1 MRINDIIVDH
11 APLDEGIADT
21 VKKVSTGI
29 GNVLGG
35 ARGAWDAAKQGF
47 ASGRAAVAGSSAR
60 GSNPQIDAIIQ
71 SINKLSAQ
79 EKKQLY
85 AQLANPSATVASAAP
100 VAAAPA
106 ASATPQATPAPAAT
120 PAAPA
125 QEYTGPNWDGVT
137 GAPLSP
143 KAKAEYEKFSPE
155 QKAKIQQNIANQT
168 AAPAPGNQPAAT
180 PPAAPQGSTYD
191 PAKAAAEKA
200 AKGQADQQQAQQQM
214 AATKAANAAKSQQDA
229 AIKAAAD
236 AAKAKPGFQQTAAD
250 KLAIKTAADKGI
262 READEKKKK
271 KLKKKVVAE
280 FNSRFLGMMI

>member
-11 APLDEGIADT
+11 DPLDEGFADT

-47 ASGRAAVAGSSAR
+47 ASGRAAVTGTAAPVT
-60 GSNPQIDAIIQ
+60 NPQLDAIMQ
-71 SINKLSAQ
+71 SINKLSADG
-79 EKKQLY
+79 KKQLS
-85 AQLANPSATVASAAP
+85 ARLANPSAT
-100 VAAAPA
+100 
-106 ASATPQATPAPAAT
+106 
-120 PAAPA
+120 
-125 QEYTGPNWDGVT
+125 
-137 GAPLSP
+137 
-143 KAKAEYEKFSPE
+143 
-155 QKAKIQQNIANQT
+155 T
-168 AAPAPGNQPAAT
+168 AAPAPVSDAT
-180 PPAAPQGSTYD
+180 S
-191 PAKAAAEKA
+191 AAAN
-200 AKGQADQQQAQQQM
+200 GQADQQQAQQQM

-236 AAKAKPGFQQTAAD
+236 AAKSKPEFQQTAAD